1 MVRRGFTGLDDWGVQ
16 RASALYMLAFMFA
29 AVGSLAVHPR
39 STFAEWAGWVHSPI
53 VSIASLLFVLALCSH
68 MWVGLRDVLL
78 DYAKPASL
86 RRGLLVLLAVLL
98 VSLAVWAS
106 IVLLVPA
113 T

>member
-1 MVRRGFTGLDDWGVQ
+1 MVRRGFTGLPAWGVQ
-16 RASALYMLAFMFA
+16 RAGALYMLAFMLA
-29 AVGSLAVHPR
+29 AVVSLAVHPR
-39 STFAEWAGWVHSPI
+39 STFVAWAGWVHSPI
-53 VSIASLLFVLALCSH
+53 VSISSLLFVLALCSH